1 VRECCTIIIHPFLDL
16 AEEGLSAINYEIIL
30 AKMEAIIAES

>member
-1 VRECCTIIIHPFLDL
+1 VRECCSLSLNPFLDL